1 MIRAATVARKI
12 VGKAKTAVRTS
23 ARLRATAAKTAVDS
37 MIKNQAVGKT
47 EDGDPDTDLLT
58 VSREMAREIL
68 ETDPGLER
76 PSHAPLKQRA
86 LLRYPKAEA
95 LFRVG

>member
-1 MIRAATVARKI
+1 MLTGSFHVCVQGVPRSFAT
-12 VGKAKTAVRTS
+12 GT
-23 ARLRATAAKTAVDS
+23 
-37 MIKNQAVGKT
+37 Q
-47 EDGDPDTDLLT
+47 DTDLLT

-68 ETDPGLER
+68 EADPGLDG
-76 PSHAPLKQRA
+76 SAHAVLKQRA